1 MRSIGFG
8 EGGVVIVPG
17 GFSKDG
23 CARTQEGRGES
34 SLPQK
39 VFGNIYP
46 RRPEAVSKHTKQAP
60 VNKWVRLYS
69 ANRG

>member
-8 EGGVVIVPG
+8 EGGGVNVPR

-23 CARTQEGRGES
+23 CARTQEGGGES

-39 VFGNIYP
+39 VFGNIHP
-46 RRPEAVSKHTKQAP
+46 RWLEAVSKHAKQAP
-60 VNKWVRLYS
+60 VNK
-69 ANRG
+69 